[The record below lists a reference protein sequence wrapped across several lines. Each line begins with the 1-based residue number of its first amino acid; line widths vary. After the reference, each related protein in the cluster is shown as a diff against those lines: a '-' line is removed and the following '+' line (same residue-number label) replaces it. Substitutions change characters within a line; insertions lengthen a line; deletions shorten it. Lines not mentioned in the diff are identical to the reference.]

1 MLDLSCKQTDTL
13 FVNKRLKGNM
23 EEKQFTV
30 VISARVPS
38 GVAELLEQRAG
49 EQGKSSSDLLRY
61 ALSLILLP
69 AQTAIE
75 KEKQWEEL
83 ASRLQG
89 EKPFFE
95 YLQGLKEDLSKT
107 IGEHERILSVLK
119 NLALIIEIAEQGA
132 KRNLIAS
139 LEEAERERITT

>member
-95 YLQGLKEDLSKT
+95 YLQALKEDLSKT

-139 LEEAERERITT
+139 LEEEERERSKA

>member
-1 MLDLSCKQTDTL
+1 MLDLSCKQAGYL
-13 FVNKRLKGNM
+13 FVNKGLKGNM

-95 YLQGLKEDLSKT
+95 YLQTLKEDLSKT

-139 LEEAERERITT
+139 LEEAERERSIT